1 MTTQKRSFLSY
12 IPGYHKNAILQIIIV
27 FGTAYVTFHFIEAIM
42 LMLGFPEERFVSD
55 IMAYVAMPS
64 LPLLKGKVWTL
75 ITYGLVDVGFFKLVT
90 NMVWLY
96 AFGNLVQTM
105 VGYKQVWPIFLY
117 CILTGGIFYELS
129 QLIPG
134 STFAGI
140 YYVYGC
146 QAGIVGMAAAAI
158 TIAPSYRFYLGDR
171 FSIPIAVVAG
181 IFALLMLLNTQM
193 HMSLILLLAGGGLTG
208 FGYIKLLQKGYR
220 PGGWMYSLINTVER
234 SVTPNAHAAWM
245 KNSKKRADVLRKMYE
260 PKQGISQK
268 NIDDIL
274 DKINQRGYNSLTKD
288 EKETL
293 FRAGKEDK

>member
-1 MTTQKRSFLSY
+1 MTTQKRSFFSY
-12 IPGYHKNAILQIIIV
+12 IPGYHKNAILQVIIV
-27 FGTAYVTFHFIEAIM
+27 FGTAYVAFHFIEAIM
-42 LMLGFPEERFVSD
+42 LMIGMTEDRFMSD
-55 IMAYVAMPS
+55 IMTYVAMPS

-75 ITYGLVDVGFFKLVT
+75 LTYGLVDVGFWKLVT
-90 NMVWLY
+90 NLIWLY

-105 VGYKQVWPIFLY
+105 VGYKQVWPLFLY
-117 CILTGGIFYELS
+117 SILAGGIFYQLS

-134 STFAGI
+134 NAFAGI

-146 QAGIVGMAAAAI
+146 QAGIMGMAAAALTI
-158 TIAPSYRFYLGDR
+158 TPGYRFYLGDR

-193 HMSLILLLAGGGLTG
+193 HLSLILLLAGGGLSG

-220 PGGWMYSLINTVER
+220 PGAWMYSLINSIEST
-234 SVTPNAHAAWM
+234 VTPNEHAAWK

-260 PKQGISQK
+260 PKQGITQR

-274 DKINQRGYNSLTKD
+274 DKINQRGYNSLTKE
-288 EKETL
+288 EKEML
-293 FRAGKEDK
+293 FRAGKDE